1 LRTFWQIA
9 LTALVASQ
17 NPQVDADISLLRKK
31 PKGMDEDTWR
41 EKRRDAARE
50 LGDLGDKK
58 AVDPLLEIVQAE
70 RFDAILEIAIQS
82 LGKLGDNKA
91 VPVLQRIADD
101 PSIETYV
108 RDTAREALRKLGAA
122 PAERGG
128 GNVGVGGERKAGG
141 APPDLSALVKTQ
153 GQVEGMPAL
162 NPPSLPAGTLAL
174 AETLSIGGGLT
185 PAVSF
190 QHNSA
195 GGGTLFD
202 LSLAG
207 EYNRQMEHN
216 RFGYTFGST
225 LGAGY
230 HSISIA
236 DTTDSLIDMGVGIA
250 ADGRLYLIDN
260 VPLFE
265 FITLAPSIAYHYT
278 KQQAMMTATRDTTV
292 IDFSVAGGIGWGRVM
307 PVGARMKLHRI
318 EGVLETAGLKARP
331 INGDASA
338 RVMLAWYGLRGR
350 LGYYA
355 ELLWTLRILREAGV
369 LLQEPDA
376 ATVYKILQV
385 ISDPQMD
392 DRYEG
397 MDLRLGGFYSIE
409 STEVDVPNLGGVM
422 WAATLAHQIGD
433 RADFVG
439 HLRGALQANQDP
451 KGILTSADFQYRMFF
466 YSAEQD
472 PQGALALGPFA
483 NLCSDACPLGPTTGL
498 VWDVGARALFTRW
511 FSRASN
517 VAAGFEFAT
526 ESAQAWRA
534 MFTLSATYGLAPA
547 SLAF

>member
-1 LRTFWQIA
+1 MRTFWQIA
-9 LTALVASQ
+9 LTALVATQ

-82 LGKLGDNKA
+82 LGKLGDSKA
-91 VPVLQRIADD
+91 VPALQRIADD

-108 RDTAREALRKLGAA
+108 RDTAHEALRKLGAA
-122 PAERGG
+122 PPESG
-128 GNVGVGGERKAGG
+128 GNVGTGGGRVAGG

-162 NPPSLPAGTLAL
+162 NPPHLPAGTLAL
-174 AETLSIGGGLT
+174 AETLSIGGGAA
-185 PAVSF
+185 PAVSL

-202 LSLAG
+202 LSLVG
-207 EYNRQMEHN
+207 EYERQMEHT
-216 RFGYTFGST
+216 RFGYTFGSK

-230 HSISIA
+230 HSISVG
-236 DTTDSLIDMGVGIA
+236 DTTDTLIDMGVGIA

-265 FITLAPSIAYHYT
+265 FITLAPSISYHYT

-292 IDFSVAGGIGWGRVM
+292 IDFDIAGGIGWGRVL
-307 PVGARMKLHRI
+307 PVGARMKLRRI

-331 INGDASA
+331 INGDTAA

-376 ATVYKILQV
+376 ATVYKILRV
-385 ISDPQMD
+385 IEDPQMD

-409 STEVDVPNLGGVM
+409 STEVDVPNIGGVM
-422 WAATLAHQIGD
+422 WAATVAHQISE

-439 HLRGALQANQDP
+439 HLRGALLANQDP
-451 KGILTSADFQYRMFF
+451 KGIQTGADAQYRMFF

-472 PQGALALGPFA
+472 PQGALGLGPFL
-483 NLCSDACPLGPTTGL
+483 NLCSDGCPLGPTSGL
-498 VWDVGARALFTRW
+498 VWDLGARANFTRW

-517 VAAGFEFAT
+517 VGAGFEFAT
-526 ESAQAWRA
+526 ESAQAWRV
-534 MFTLSATYGLAPA
+534 MFSLSATYGLAPA
-547 SLAF
+547 NLAF